1 MALLTVSKLGKSFGG
16 IQALKEISFDV
27 KDRSV
32 LGILGMN
39 GSGKTTLL
47 NCVNGIHAASK
58 GDIFFD
64 GEKIDQLPTHAI
76 FQRGIGRT
84 FQVPKLFHKLTLL
97 ENLQV
102 PLLNSG
108 LSNAE
113 ILARSEI
120 WLKRVDLWR
129 LRYNFAEELSGGQQK
144 LVEMARVM
152 IAEPKLVLL
161 DEPFAGVNPSLA
173 LLLIDVIKDMPAK
186 QGCSVILVSH
196 DLTSVYRLS
205 DHILV
210 MHEGLKLAEGSAE
223 DIKTNPD
230 VIETY
235 LGA

>member
-64 GEKIDQLPTHAI
+64 GEKIDQMPTHAI
-76 FQRGIGRT
+76 FNRGIGRT

-108 LSNAE
+108 LTNAE

-223 DIKTNPD
+223 DIKTNPA

>member
-16 IQALKEISFDV
+16 LQALKEISFDV
-27 KDRSV
+27 KDRSI
-32 LGILGMN
+32 LGVLGMN
-39 GSGKTTLL
+39 GSGKTTML
-47 NCVNGIHAASK
+47 NCVNGIHAASA

-64 GEKIDQLPTHAI
+64 GEKIDQLPTHEI
-76 FQRGIGRT
+76 FRRGVGRT

-97 ENLQV
+97 ENLKV
-102 PLLNSG
+102 PLLASG
-108 LSNAE
+108 LSDRE
-113 ILARSEI
+113 ILERSET

-173 LLLIDVIKDMPAK
+173 LLLIDVIKDMPAQ

-205 DHILV
+205 DSILV

-223 DIKTNPD
+223 TVRNNPD
-230 VIETY
+230 VINSY